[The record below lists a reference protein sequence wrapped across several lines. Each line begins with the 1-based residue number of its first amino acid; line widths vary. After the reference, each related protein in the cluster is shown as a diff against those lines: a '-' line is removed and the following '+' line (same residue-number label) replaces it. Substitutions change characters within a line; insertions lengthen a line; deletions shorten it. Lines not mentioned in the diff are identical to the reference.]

1 MELLHQIF
9 PRRHIYLDVFLL
21 GIGLY
26 VYLRITKK
34 INTKLIPILLLSL
47 IIPSISK
54 IKDGVNIA
62 VN

>member
-1 MELLHQIF
+1 MELLHQVF
-9 PRRHIYLDVFLL
+9 PPWHIYLDIFLL

-54 IKDGVNIA
+54 IKDGANIA
-62 VN
+62 LN